1 LTLQYNITFL
11 AEGYYVFEVDA
22 GWLSPFD
29 KESIEIVTVKVH
41 PAKMRVV
48 KAADG
53 TIISSEEIKE

>member
-1 LTLQYNITFL
+1 M
-11 AEGYYVFEVDA
+11 FEVDA